1 MVVFTKQPGRVSLMP
16 WRKQTKAG
24 SWKPVRVQH
33 AWLDKL
39 RAACKESK
47 RHTLPFDPDT
57 VSDPKLLEFA
67 CDIAAWVTSDE
78 FHKQLK
84 PSMDKVVLDA
94 ATRVA
99 AHFGAK
105 IVLLEDGALSVTEPG
120 IDHEVTVPAVPFEPP
135 KPPRMVH

>member
-1 MVVFTKQPGRVSLMP
+1 MP
-16 WRKQTKAG
+16 WGKKTKTADD
-24 SWKPVRVQH
+24 WKPVRIRK

-39 RAACKESK
+39 RAACKGH

-57 VSDPKLLEFA
+57 VSEPKLLEFA
-67 CDIAAWVTSDE
+67 CDIGAWVASGE
-78 FHKQLK
+78 FHKQLR
-84 PSMDKVVLDA
+84 PSMDKAVLDA

-120 IDHEVTVPAVPFEPP
+120 EDHAVTVPRREDLEPQM
-135 KPPRMVH
+135 PPRHKMFH